1 MSACTLGSIS
11 RRKRPPLLASH
22 NQLRALLPLGST
34 LSLRVKAVDRYGR
47 SVAEVLGRG
56 VANLAMVQSGQAFDY
71 HQYLGRCERGA
82 CLAAERKDQAQRL
95 GVWSVAG
102 GITRPWQF
110 RHGGSGHSRAG
121 AVPAAASSSA
131 FAPRPP
137 AALPNS
143 AKTTCKQIGS
153 FARAQDLLRQG
164 QRSLDP
170 NCDGLACES
179 LR

>member
-71 HQYLGRCERGA
+71 HQYLGRCERGG
-82 CLAAERKDQAQRL
+82 LPGGGTERPGPA
-95 GVWSVAG
+95 AG
-102 GITRPWQF
+102 GVVRSW
-110 RHGGSGHSRAG
+110 GDY
-121 AVPAAASSSA
+121 
-131 FAPRPP
+131 
-137 AALPNS
+137 AAL
-143 AKTTCKQIGS
+143 AVQAWGLG
-153 FARAQDLLRQG
+153 ALQG
-164 QRSLDP
+164 RGGPSRGILQRVRP
-170 NCDGLACES
+170 
-179 LR
+179 